1 MSDYIDLITGKPLEL
16 WAEQAMKDRAS
27 SKAGAV
33 ERAREVARDLRLRL
47 SAMGIN
53 LTDDARTAINQAFL
67 ALPTTMA
74 GDYVMVPSLLSAFR
88 TTVSGDGKYEM
99 VFRFKSMEA
108 MHAADDEWRRL
119 RNEKIGR
126 NPRPVLET
134 EKLVRDFA
142 DALLVKLAK
151 AEIKYG
157 YNNEWLTEDWAAVC
171 KSELARHVAK
181 GDPLDVAAYA
191 AFCWA
196 RGWTT
201 APSPEPAET
210 NEGQPA

>member
-74 GDYVMVPSLLSAFR
+74 GDYVMVPR
-88 TTVSGDGKYEM
+88 
-99 VFRFKSMEA
+99 
-108 MHAADDEWRRL
+108 
-119 RNEKIGR
+119 
-126 NPRPVLET
+126 
-134 EKLVRDFA
+134 A
-142 DALLVKLAK
+142 DALAQALCLLDTFAGEGLAHT
-151 AEIKYG
+151 YG
-157 YNNEWLTEDWAAVC
+157 NGQVLDAADVC
-171 KSELARHVAK
+171 TELAEAYGIECEPGWWRTVA
-181 GDPLDVAAYA
+181 DRAAYPT
-191 AFCWA
+191 
-196 RGWTT
+196 GG
-201 APSPEPAET
+201 E
-210 NEGQPA
+210 

>member
-74 GDYVMVPSLLSAFR
+74 GDYVMVRRAAIATLEQMTKEFGWRPDADR
-88 TTVSGDGKYEM
+88 GETVSDDPDCQITWGALHDLHHAIVALPSTDYVM
-99 VFRFKSMEA
+99 V
-108 MHAADDEWRRL
+108 
-119 RNEKIGR
+119 
-126 NPRPVLET
+126 PR
-134 EKLVRDFA
+134 A
-142 DALLVKLAK
+142 DALAQALCLLDTFAGEGLAHT
-151 AEIKYG
+151 YG
-157 YNNEWLTEDWAAVC
+157 NGQALDAADVC
-171 KSELARHVAK
+171 TELAEAYGIECDPGWWRTVAN
-181 GDPLDVAAYA
+181 
-191 AFCWA
+191 
-196 RGWTT
+196 RTT
-201 APSPEPAET
+201 SPTGGE
-210 NEGQPA
+210 